1 MGHMMGDTTLANF
14 DLADPP
20 SGFADDPFP
29 WYAALQAQSPVHRL
43 GDGSRLL
50 SRHADCAAV
59 YRDGRF
65 SSDKTQLFRPKF
77 GDSPLFEHHTTSLVF
92 NDPPYHTRVRRTIAE
107 ALKPKNIQPV
117 ARRLE
122 VFVAERLVE
131 LREWRERDLI
141 EHFAAAV
148 PVEIIC
154 TLLSVPASERGPLRR
169 WSLAI
174 LGALEPAIDATAQC
188 RGNAAVREFLAYLGD
203 LIRHRRQHRSKD
215 DTGVLQSL
223 IDQTREGDLSELE
236 LLHNCIFLLNAGH
249 ETTTNLIGNGIHML
263 ITHPDSARRLRQQPG
278 LIRSAVEE
286 VLRYQSPNQLGN
298 RVAAAS
304 VEVAGQRFHAGD
316 QVTLGIG
323 AANRDGQEFADPHRF
338 AIDRSPNRHLAFAA
352 GPHACAGNS
361 LARLEGRIAIG
372 GFVRAFEGAELAEAP
387 RYQQRLRFRGLK
399 SLRVR
404 L

>member
-1 MGHMMGDTTLANF
+1 MDIRSF

-20 SGFADDPFP
+20 PDFAEDPFP
-29 WYAALQAQSPVHRL
+29 WYAALQAHSPIHGL
-43 GDGSRLL
+43 SDGSWLL

-59 YRDGRF
+59 YRDARF
-65 SSDKTQLFRPKF
+65 SSDKTELFRPKF
-77 GDSPLFEHHTTSLVF
+77 GDSPLYEHHTTSLVF

-107 ALKPKNIQPV
+107 ALRPRNIQPV

-122 VFVAERLVE
+122 AFVTERLAE
-131 LREWRERDLI
+131 LRDRRECDLI

-174 LGALEPAIDATAQC
+174 LGALEPSLDAAAQC
-188 RGNAAVREFLAYLGD
+188 RGNAAVAEFLAYLRD
-203 LIRHRRQHRSKD
+203 LVRHRRQHPSTD
-215 DTGVLQSL
+215 QAGVLQSL
-223 IDQTREGDLSELE
+223 IDQARDGELSELE

-263 ITHPDSARRLRQQPG
+263 INHPDSARQLRREPS
-278 LIRSAVEE
+278 LIRSTVEE
-286 VLRYQSPNQLGN
+286 ALRYQSPNQLGN
-298 RVAAAS
+298 RVAAAP
-304 VEVAGQRFHAGD
+304 VEVAGHQFQAGD
-316 QVTLGIG
+316 QITLGIG
-323 AANRDGQEFADPHRF
+323 AANRDEREFPNPHRF

-352 GPHACAGNS
+352 GAHTCAGNS

-372 GFVRAFEGAELAEAP
+372 GFIKAFEGAELAEAP
-387 RYQQRLRFRGLK
+387 CYQQRLRFRGLE